1 MFEEIVNSDG
11 DESNYEGLNNSQY
24 NYSFHFR
31 TQLNEMSSENYDENY
46 EQNIV
51 LFEDNKDLH
60 ENKNFQYFHPL
71 NFPNEKTTNYQTNK
85 NEIDSGKNNII
96 INSQKKE
103 ATVDDDNYETIEN
116 FYSFEK
122 IKNFLEK
129 NVKSKTVLQKFQ
141 KNENIREAEEKLCK
155 KKRKRE
161 ENIRKPTEEIKEE
174 NKTKRGRK
182 KSQKNDN
189 NREEHNKM
197 SSDNIIKNIKSK
209 LFPLLIES
217 INNIIKKSAEDKPKL
232 YKLNYKYVNQL
243 NKEIDLKYLNMTLK
257 ELVSKEISS
266 KYKIIPSDAN
276 KTFIE
281 SLINKTN
288 ETKEE
293 FSEDY
298 DTILFVLNMTF
309 REWLDLFTYKK
320 NINDLKAQHEQLKYI
335 NYEKIENNIS
345 GLNNLL
351 EELMDNHDE
360 KYFSFFIFYLYNY
373 ERWFSIKSGRNRK
386 NKNNI
391 IIIDD
396 DDI

>member
-1 MFEEIVNSDG
+1 MFEDLVNSDG
-11 DESNYEGLNNSQY
+11 YESNYEGLNNSQY
-24 NYSFHFR
+24 NLNSFYFR
-31 TQLNEMSSENYDENY
+31 TQLNEIISENYEENY

-51 LFEDNKDLH
+51 LFEDNKDLNEH
-60 ENKNFQYFHPL
+60 KNFQYFHPL

-103 ATVDDDNYETIEN
+103 ATVDDNCEKIEN
-116 FYSFEK
+116 FYSFEEIKK
-122 IKNFLEK
+122 ILDK
-129 NVKSKTVLQKFQ
+129 NVQSEKVLQKFQ
-141 KNENIREAEEKLCK
+141 KNENNIHEAEKILCK

-161 ENIRKPTEEIKEE
+161 ENIPKPTEEIKEE

-182 KSQKNDN
+182 SQKNDS
-189 NREEHNKM
+189 REEHNKM

-209 LFPLLIES
+209 LFLLLIES

-232 YKLNYKYVNQL
+232 YKLNYKFVNQL

-257 ELVSKEISS
+257 KLVSMEITS

-276 KTFIE
+276 KTFIK

-293 FSEDY
+293 FGEDY

-309 REWLDLFTYKK
+309 REWLDMFTYKK
-320 NINDLKAQHEQLKYI
+320 NINDLKAQHKQLKNI

-345 GLNNLL
+345 SLNNLL
-351 EELMDNHDE
+351 EEMEKHDE

-373 ERWFSIKSGRNRK
+373 ERWFSIKSGRKRK
-386 NKNNI
+386 NKNNV
-391 IIIDD
+391 IIDD
-396 DDI
+396 DDDI

>member
-11 DESNYEGLNNSQY
+11 DESNYEGLNNDQCNI
-24 NYSFHFR
+24 NYFYFK

-46 EQNIV
+46 EQNIC
-51 LFEDNKDLH
+51 LFEGHKDLH
-60 ENKNFQYFHPL
+60 ENKNTQYFHPL
-71 NFPNEKTTNYQTNK
+71 NFPKEKTTNYQTNK
-85 NEIDSGKNNII
+85 NEIDYGKNNNI

-103 ATVDDDNYETIEN
+103 ATVDDNYETIDN
-116 FYSFEK
+116 FCSFEK
-122 IKNFLEK
+122 INNILEK
-129 NVKSKTVLQKFQ
+129 NVKSKRVLQKFQ
-141 KNENIREAEEKLCK
+141 KNEKIYEAEEKLCK

-161 ENIRKPTEEIKEE
+161 ENILKPTEEIKEE
-174 NKTKRGRK
+174 NKIKRGRK
-182 KSQKNDN
+182 SQNYE

-209 LFPLLIES
+209 LFLLLIES

-232 YKLNYKYVNQL
+232 YKLNYKFVNQL

-257 ELVSKEISS
+257 ELISMEISS

-293 FSEDY
+293 FGEDY

-309 REWLDLFTYKK
+309 REWLDMFTYKK
-320 NINDLKAQHEQLKYI
+320 NINDLKAQHNQLKNI
-335 NYEKIENNIS
+335 NFEKIENNIS
-345 GLNNLL
+345 SLNNLL
-351 EELMDNHDE
+351 EELMDKHDE